1 MMIEEI
7 MLMGIVAQMGLTCAM
22 IWKLILLDRKQQSNI
37 YGVSHVWGSLMELR
51 QELKNYG
58 ILPPIPPPPVLNDM
72 IESEEDT
79 EEAELPIPPP
89 PPIVE
94 SNP

>member
-7 MLMGIVAQMGLTCAM
+7 MLMAMVGQMGLTCAM

-51 QELKNYG
+51 QELKAYG
-58 ILPPIPPPPVLNDM
+58 ILPPIPPPPIFNKLEEKEEKEPELDGLPYPPLPPVLN
-72 IESEEDT
+72 
-79 EEAELPIPPP
+79 P
-89 PPIVE
+89 
-94 SNP
+94 